1 MPRLSPRTIQLLL
14 LALITMAHVA
24 TRLESQRQYPLGK
37 RLFFPESFRYSLAVM
52 AGLGL
57 NPVPFSGDPT
67 SIPLQDFLAVQSE
80 GISAQEFEAWKQSRQ
95 SAETVHDSPLTY
107 EDQHL
112 TWPLYTTRVLDLLV
126 AAADVPPRSELERD
140 PAAVAN
146 LRLLARFLRSGVE
159 VALERPPI
167 LLWVEPAVVRVR
179 SR

>member
-24 TRLESQRQYPLGK
+24 TRLESLRQYPLGK

-80 GISAQEFEAWKQSRQ
+80 GISAQEFEAWKQSRL

-112 TWPLYTTRVLDLLV
+112 TWPLYTTRVLDL
-126 AAADVPPRSELERD
+126 PRFKDWIFKKTAQCTQHLIGTYCGIGRCL
-140 PAAVAN
+140 AGL
-146 LRLLARFLRSGVE
+146 LRQCSRHC
-159 VALERPPI
+159 RPYG
-167 LLWVEPAVVRVR
+167 WRR
-179 SR
+179 CRHQRQ